1 MANRCR
7 TLTRDLLTALLGLAA
22 CEIAPRGR
30 GHSAVDA
37 GGAGGAAGAGGA
49 EELTSSSGESSGTN
63 HGASTTSNF
72 ETESDTDSIEPDH
85 GAAPVGF
92 DLGGLPDLGPPAEL
106 PPRCAE
112 VDLLFVIDNSHSMA
126 DEQAAL
132 VASVPDFIEGITTM
146 LGADADYRLGV
157 ITTDAYAYNTFGCND
172 LGDLVTQTG
181 GEQSSHATCGPFSEG
196 HPFMT
201 NADDL
206 ETSFACA
213 AGVGISGAGVEKPM
227 QALTTLL
234 ASDNDPCTANF
245 VREDAI
251 LVVVIITDEEDD
263 GDSMGDPRD
272 WHEAVLDAKN
282 GDPSRVMVLS
292 LVGLAPPN
300 ECSSRWDGAAGAEFS
315 PRLADFTERF
325 PYGIVGDLC
334 ASDYGPYFSALL
346 GDVEHECIGGGPQG

>member
-1 MANRCR
+1 
-7 TLTRDLLTALLGLAA
+7 LTRDLLTALLALVA
-22 CEIAPRGR
+22 CEFAPRGR
-30 GHSAVDA
+30 GHSADDVA
-37 GGAGGAAGAGGA
+37 GTTGTEGPA
-49 EELTSSSGESSGTN
+49 SPSGESSGADDE
-63 HGASTTSNF
+63 ASTTSSF
-72 ETESDTDSIEPDH
+72 EMESDTDSIEPDH

-92 DLGGLPDLGPPAEL
+92 DLGGLPDLGPQPEL
-106 PPRCAE
+106 PSRCAE

-132 VASVPDFIEGITTM
+132 VASVPNFIEGITTM
-146 LGADADYRLGV
+146 LGADADYRVGV
-157 ITTDAYAYNTFGCND
+157 ITTDAYAYNPLGCTD

-181 GEQSSHATCGPFSEG
+181 GEQSSQATCGPFSEG

-213 AGVGISGAGVEKPM
+213 AAVGISGAGVEKPM

-234 ASDNDPCTANF
+234 ASGNDPCTANF

-251 LVVVIITDEEDD
+251 LVVTIITDEEDD
-263 GDSMGDPRD
+263 GDSTGDPRD

-292 LVGLAPPN
+292 LVGLAQPN
-300 ECSSRWDGAAGAEFS
+300 ECRSHWDGAAGAEFS
-315 PRLADFTERF
+315 PRLADFTQRF
-325 PYGIVGDLC
+325 PYGTVGDLC

-346 GDVEHECIGGGPQG
+346 GDVEDECIGGGPQG